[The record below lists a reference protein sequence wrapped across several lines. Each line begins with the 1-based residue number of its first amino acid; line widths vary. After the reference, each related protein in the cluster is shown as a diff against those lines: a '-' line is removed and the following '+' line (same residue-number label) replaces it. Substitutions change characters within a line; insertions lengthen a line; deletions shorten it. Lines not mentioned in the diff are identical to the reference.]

1 MSFSKKNIANY
12 KHCKKVHN
20 DLGLELMRWQVDRLT
35 GSSLEVHN
43 DLGLELMRWQVD
55 RVTGSSLEVHNDLG
69 LELMRWQVDRVTGS
83 SFEVGKFAQRYKDEH
98 DQEPK
103 TF

>member
-1 MSFSKKNIANY
+1 MLFSKKNIANY
-12 KHCKKVHN
+12 KHCKK
-20 DLGLELMRWQVDRLT
+20 
-35 GSSLEVHN
+35 
-43 DLGLELMRWQVD
+43 
-55 RVTGSSLEVHNDLG
+55 VHNDLG